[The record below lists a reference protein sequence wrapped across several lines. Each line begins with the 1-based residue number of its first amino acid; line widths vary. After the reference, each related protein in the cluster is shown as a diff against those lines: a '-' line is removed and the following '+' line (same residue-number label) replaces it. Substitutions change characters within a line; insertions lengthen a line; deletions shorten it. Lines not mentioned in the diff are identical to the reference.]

1 VEQEAAINWLKSMLP
16 FNPLGKFGI
25 DNSVIASFSRR
36 QDGNMS
42 LSFGDIRDS
51 LENRK
56 KFLSVQDIDYRDL
69 ITAQQVH
76 GKNVEYMRQ
85 KNKGSGASDYES
97 SVIDTDGF
105 ITDQPGVPLAILT
118 ADCLPVFIYDPR
130 RPAIAILHAG
140 WRSSEQNISEEGL
153 KGMQNK
159 FGSRPKDLLVGF
171 GPSIRSCC
179 FEVEKD
185 FKSNFAFGLLKRNG
199 RVFMDIALINQ
210 RQLVNCGVREENIFD
225 PALCT
230 FCNNND
236 FFSFRKEAKAAGR
249 LISVMMLK

>member
-1 VEQEAAINWLKSMLP
+1 M
-16 FNPLGKFGI
+16 
-25 DNSVIASFSRR
+25 IAVFSRR

-42 LSFGDIRDS
+42 LCFGDTRDS

-56 KFLSVQDIDYRDL
+56 KFLSGRGIDYRNL
-69 ITAQQVH
+69 ITAKQVH
-76 GKNVEYMRQ
+76 GKNVEYVTQ
-85 KNKGSGASDYES
+85 KIKGRGALDYES

-118 ADCLPVFIYDPR
+118 ADCLSVFIYDPKH
-130 RPAIAILHAG
+130 PAIAILHAG
-140 WRSSEQNISEEGL
+140 WRSTEQNISQEGVRA
-153 KGMQNK
+153 MQNK
-159 FGSRPKDLLVGF
+159 FGSQPKDLFVGF

-179 FEVEKD
+179 FEVGED

-199 RVFMDIALINQ
+199 RVFMDTALINQ
-210 RQLVNCGVREENIFD
+210 RQLIDGGVREENIFD
-225 PALCT
+225 PKLCT
-230 FCNNND
+230 FSDSD